1 MISKIPHISEIKS
14 IQISLAIIFI
24 ALGIIAAIIN
34 FNFQVSS
41 EQRDELL
48 QLTKAIHNSDAI
60 NDNQTQH
67 LIDITTNKIEQ
78 VFQTQQ
84 NNSKTLINL
93 LLQNQVIIK
102 QNQGIIKNTTSLNL
116 NNTFINK
123 RHITDILNNL
133 ITTNQKLDKLINS
146 SK

>member
-24 ALGIIAAIIN
+24 TLGIIAAIIN

-48 QLTKAIHNSDAI
+48 QLTKAIHHSDAI

-116 NNTFINK
+116 NNTFVNK

>member
-24 ALGIIAAIIN
+24 TLGIIAAIIN

-116 NNTFINK
+116 NNTFVNK